1 MLVAKICQHCGTQL
15 INKRSHTKT
24 CSSSCRW
31 RMFDTKHSQVVPVK
45 LSFGIHHF
53 AAIKNAAGQRGLTVA
68 EYIISRVTESDARL
82 AMTIS
87 C

>member
-1 MLVAKICQHCGTQL
+1 MLAIKLCQHCGTQL
-15 INKRSHTKT
+15 TNKRPHAKT

-31 RMFDTKHSQVVPVK
+31 RLWDTKHSEVVPVK

-68 EYIISRVTESDARL
+68 DYIMSRVTESDTGIGI
-82 AMTIS
+82 TIG